1 MKTTHTIRK
10 NHVGDRVTYDYA
22 KISLPAIPGVV
33 IDGDRS
39 ETDPNTLVI
48 KTKSQRVRG
57 AALTQMA
64 LRRVNMFRS
73 ALLEVAREDND
84 ND

>member
-1 MKTTHTIRK
+1 MKAVTHTVRK

-22 KISLPAIPGVV
+22 KVSLPAIPGVV

-48 KTKSQRVRG
+48 KAKSQRVRG

-64 LRRVNMFRS
+64 LRRVAMFRA
-73 ALLEVAREDND
+73 ALIEVANGDD
-84 ND
+84 K